1 MWHGK
6 CIPSS
11 CVLQKRKPG
20 KGHELWRGP
29 YLCLEALFALSAHA
43 LYKGTRPSLPSCWG
57 SRYKLLY
64 LKQITNRTNCSRER
78 CSVLCGGLDGRG
90 FGGEWTHG
98 YCMAESLWCPLET
111 ITTLLIGWTPIQ
123 NKKLNKIQE
132 KKKALLH
139 LRGDLVELYRASLRP
154 RSLQTE
160 VPSSGSEL
168 GGLPVQSLLVRC
180 LAHSRHLI
188 NTYWLSLHWMT

>member
-132 KKKALLH
+132 KKKSPSTPLWWPGGTLPSFSEAQIPSNWGTILW
-139 LRGDLVELYRASLRP
+139 LRIRWATSAKP
-154 RSLQTE
+154 
-160 VPSSGSEL
+160 PSEMPGT
-168 GGLPVQSLLVRC
+168 Q
-180 LAHSRHLI
+180 
-188 NTYWLSLHWMT
+188 